1 MRAMILAAG
10 FGTRMRPLTDHTPK
24 PLLEVAGLPL
34 LEHHLLRLEAIDL
47 DGTNGN
53 AIDKVVI
60 NVGHLADRI
69 LDHFAAKPNA
79 RGQLEACW
87 RGRKRSLTL
96 VFSREEIPL
105 ETGGGIARALS
116 LPDALTQDAGDN
128 TPFLLINGDVWC
140 DVDLGHLVAQA
151 LASSPLPP
159 HADHP
164 QALAGLVLVDNPPH
178 HPQGDFLLTPTGIVK
193 DEVCAERDEQG
204 EKDVQTGS
212 RLTFSGVSWLSPHL
226 IRRAIAETP
235 AYQAPDS
242 VFKLAPLLRE
252 AMQQGEVRGLHHRG
266 AWIDVGTPQRLAELD
281 ELLSHAKG

>member
-34 LEHHLLRLEAIDL
+34 LEHHLLRLEAIDV
-47 DGTNGN
+47 DR
-53 AIDKVVI
+53 VVI

-69 LDHFAAKPNA
+69 VSHFAAKPNA

-87 RGRKRSLTL
+87 QGRKRFLTL
-96 VFSREEIPL
+96 IFSREETPL

-116 LPDALTQDAGDN
+116 LPEALTQDAGDD

-140 DVDLGHLVAQA
+140 DVDLTLLTIQA
-151 LASSPLPP
+151 LASHSLAPL
-159 HADHP
+159 ADQP

-178 HPQGDFLLTPTGIVK
+178 HPEGDFLLTPTGIVK
-193 DEVCAERDEQG
+193 DDARAESDEQD

-212 RLTFSGVSWLSPHL
+212 RLTFSGVSWLSPRL

-235 AYQAPDS
+235 AYQGPDS

-252 AMQQGEVRGLHHRG
+252 AMQHGEVRGLHHRG

-281 ELLSHAKG
+281 ELLSHDKA

>member
-34 LEHHLLRLEAIDL
+34 LEHHLLRLEAIDV
-47 DGTNGN
+47 DR
-53 AIDKVVI
+53 VVI

-69 LDHFAAKPNA
+69 VSHFAAKPNA
-79 RGQLEACW
+79 RGQLEARW
-87 RGRKRSLTL
+87 QGRKRSLTL
-96 VFSREEIPL
+96 IFSREETPL

-116 LPDALTQDAGDN
+116 LPEALTQDAGDD

-140 DVDLGHLVAQA
+140 DVDLTLLTIQA
-151 LASSPLPP
+151 LASHSLAPL
-159 HADHP
+159 ADQP

-178 HPQGDFLLTPTGIVK
+178 HPEGDFLLTPTGIVK
-193 DEVCAERDEQG
+193 DDARAESDEQD

-212 RLTFSGVSWLSPHL
+212 RLTFSGVSWLSPRL

-235 AYQAPDS
+235 AYQGPDS

-252 AMQQGEVRGLHHRG
+252 AMQHGEVRGLHHRG

-281 ELLSHAKG
+281 ELLSHDKA

>member
-34 LEHHLLRLEAIDL
+34 LEHHLLRLEAIDV
-47 DGTNGN
+47 
-53 AIDKVVI
+53 DKVVI
-60 NVGHLADRI
+60 NVGHLAGRI
-69 LDHFAAKPNA
+69 LSHFAAKPNA
-79 RGQLEACW
+79 QGQLEACW
-87 RGRKRSLTL
+87 QGRKRSLTL
-96 VFSREEIPL
+96 IFSHEKTPL

-116 LPDALTQDAGDN
+116 LSDALTQDAGDD

-140 DVDLGHLVAQA
+140 DVDLTLLTIQA
-151 LASSPLPP
+151 LASHSLAL
-159 HADHP
+159 HADQP

-178 HPQGDFLLTPTGIVK
+178 HPEGDFLLTPAGIVK
-193 DEVCAERDEQG
+193 GETRAEHGGQDEKEEKDEQD
-204 EKDVQTGS
+204 EQAGS
-212 RLTFSGVSWLSPHL
+212 RLTFSGVSWLSPRL

-235 AYQAPDS
+235 AYQGPDS

-252 AMQQGEVRGLHHRG
+252 AMQHGEVRGLHHRG

-281 ELLSHAKG
+281 ELLSHARA

>member
-34 LEHHLLRLEAIDL
+34 LEHHLLRLEAIDV
-47 DGTNGN
+47 DR
-53 AIDKVVI
+53 VVI

-69 LDHFAAKPNA
+69 LSHFAAKPNA
-79 RGQLEACW
+79 KGQLEACW
-87 RGRKRSLTL
+87 QGRKRSLTL
-96 VFSREEIPL
+96 IFSREETPL

-116 LPDALTQDAGDN
+116 LSDALTQDADDD

-140 DVDLGHLVAQA
+140 DVDLTLLTIQA
-151 LASSPLPP
+151 LASHSLAPL
-159 HADHP
+159 ADQP

-178 HPQGDFLLTPTGIVK
+178 HPGGDFLLTPTGIVK
-193 DEVCAERDEQG
+193 DEDGATGDEQD
-204 EKDVQTGS
+204 EQAGS
-212 RLTFSGVSWLSPHL
+212 RLTFSGVSWLSPRL

-235 AYQAPDS
+235 AYQGPNS
-242 VFKLAPLLRE
+242 VFKLAPLLRD
-252 AMQQGEVRGLHHRG
+252 AMQHGEVRGLHHHG

-281 ELLSHAKG
+281 ELLSHARA